1 MRPISV
7 LLTNNALGP
16 RAGSETYIRDVGLA
30 LLRRGHHP
38 VAFSLFLG
46 EVAEELRRATI
57 PVLDDLT
64 RMGEPPDVI
73 HGHHHFETLIAALAF
88 PGVPVVNFCHGWMPW
103 EEMPLHHPSVRRYV
117 AVDEVCVDRL
127 VRDEGIAP
135 CRVELLLNFV
145 DLERFRAR
153 PPLPARPA
161 RAVVLSNAAT
171 SEGYA
176 RMIRAACEAAG
187 VTLEIVGGTAGN
199 AWSTPETMLP
209 AYDLA
214 FAKGR
219 SALEAL
225 AVGCATVLADRAG
238 AGPLVTPDNYEV
250 LRRRNFGIRELRHPH
265 DVAWYATQIARYR
278 GDEAALVSARVR
290 AEAAMEPAVDRLL
303 DIYAAAMTTPAGTGD
318 ASRAAALHCC
328 RIARPLKQAHDV
340 GVRAEALAAELQ
352 LARAEIDAR
361 SRASSLLEESARECD
376 RVLTSTRAQVR
387 ALQQEVEAFK
397 ALPTLRLRDAV
408 VKTPVVGPVIQAG
421 VRRLTKLLG

>member
-1 MRPISV
+1 
-7 LLTNNALGP
+7 
-16 RAGSETYIRDVGLA
+16 
-30 LLRRGHHP
+30 
-38 VAFSLFLG
+38 
-46 EVAEELRRATI
+46 
-57 PVLDDLT
+57 
-64 RMGEPPDVI
+64 
-73 HGHHHFETLIAALAF
+73 
-88 PGVPVVNFCHGWMPW
+88 
-103 EEMPLHHPSVRRYV
+103 
-117 AVDEVCVDRL
+117 
-127 VRDEGIAP
+127 
-135 CRVELLLNFV
+135 
-145 DLERFRAR
+145 
-153 PPLPARPA
+153 
-161 RAVVLSNAAT
+161 VVLSNAAT